1 MAVTARTVA
10 RHELVGLEA
19 TVREAT
25 NPDLAETSGRVVS
38 ETTNTLVLA
47 EGDRERTVPKDVAQ
61 FAFTLPDDTTVV
73 VDGAKLVAR
82 PARRTEMRGDSTWR

>member
-1 MAVTARTVA
+1 MAVTAETVA

-19 TVREAT
+19 TVTEAT
-25 NPDLAETSGRVVS
+25 NPDLAGTSGRVVS

-47 EGDRERTVPKDVAQ
+47 DGRERTVPKDVAQ
-61 FAFTLPDDTTVV
+61 FAFTLPDGSEVA
-73 VDGAKLVAR
+73 VDGAKLVSR